1 MPELPEV
8 ETIKNDLAPQ
18 IVGRAFTDVTLSW
31 PRAVREATPG
41 EFRSRLIG
49 QTVVGLERRGKY
61 LIFRLSGGDAL
72 ILHLRMSGS
81 LLLRW
86 PSATDGYV
94 RTVFSLDN
102 GQELRFS
109 DVRKMGMMWLVKDV
123 REVIDKLGLEPFDPA
138 FTPQVMAQGLSK
150 RAAPIKSVLMD
161 QSFIAGLGNI
171 YADEALFEARIHP
184 GKLAKELSYQEVGRL
199 HKAIMKVLRQAIA
212 HRGTSISN
220 YVDPAGQRG
229 SNQYHLRLPRHEGEP
244 CHVCNTPIQRLRLG
258 GRSTYFCPKCQAN
271 SEIER

>member
-8 ETIKNDLAPQ
+8 ETIKNDLTPQ
-18 IVGRAFTDVTLSW
+18 IVGRVFTDVKLSW
-31 PRAVREATPG
+31 PKAVRETAPD

-49 QTVVGLERRGKY
+49 QTIVGLERRGKY
-61 LIFRLSGGDAL
+61 LIFRLSGGEAL
-72 ILHLRMSGS
+72 ILHLRMSGA
-81 LLLRW
+81 LLLRS
-86 PSATDGYV
+86 PSDADGFV

-109 DVRKMGMMWLVKDV
+109 DVRKMGMIWLVKDV
-123 REVIDKLGLEPFDPA
+123 REVTDKLGPEPFDAA

-150 RAAPIKSVLMD
+150 RSAPIKSVLMD

-171 YADEALFEARIHP
+171 YADEALFEAKIYPLKR
-184 GKLAKELSYQEVGRL
+184 AKELSHQDVKRL
-199 HKAIMKVLRQAIA
+199 HKAIREVLDQAIA

-229 SNQYHLRLPRHEGEP
+229 SNQYHLRLPRHEGSP
-244 CHVCNTPIQRLRLG
+244 CKVCNTPIQRLRLG
-258 GRSTYFCPKCQAN
+258 GRSSYFCPRCQGN
-271 SEIER
+271 SELRR